1 MSHSTVAIF
10 CLHTILGAQ
19 ALNAAT
25 HVKANAKIDADST
38 FCSGPV
44 MFDHSVRVNGLK
56 DPLRCL
62 EDKFDGALG
71 KMLQLCGD
79 VHGTKDE
86 SIAAA
91 KVKAGTWLQYATE
104 STKCSDRWPYMLK
117 IEQGVHSS
125 DTATQQL
132 TLDVLKATVAW
143 SYPLAKAGTSFDDAY
158 EHMDTSADG
167 RLDSSEFKPKFTPYD
182 TPVVDTLFQIVDGN
196 GDAYITNAEL
206 LAYMR
211 GIYPIAD
218 ISPEAIWPSSIVSDT
233 SIPDIEFEAIG
244 DTILNWCN
252 FFHMNEQPVSTLQM
266 GRAMVKQPVISL
278 QTVRDTTQHGC
289 GAPHVLSNG
298 TKIFDMPPGSPS
310 TCKGTYALV
319 DTFLADLEQ
328 GSLAVDR
335 LSDMITTVASLSTA
349 GTSFTDLWDGMPK
362 TTSGEVEV
370 SVFDTLF
377 HTTLMDVDKSGRVSW
392 HEAGNYNHA
401 ILEIGGEGGVFDPNA
416 VCAWAACA

>member
-56 DPLRCL
+56 DPLRCF
-62 EDKFDGALG
+62 EDKFDGALS

-79 VHGTKDE
+79 VHGTGDE
-86 SIAAA
+86 SIDAA

-132 TLDVLKATVAW
+132 TLDVLQATVAW
-143 SYPLAKAGTSFDDAY
+143 SYPLAMAGTSFDDAY

-167 RLDSSEFKPKFTPYD
+167 RLDSSEFKPNFGMPYVA
-182 TPVVDTLFQIVDGN
+182 PVVDKLFQIVDGN

-233 SIPDIEFEAIG
+233 SIPDIEFESIG
-244 DTILNWCN
+244 DTILNWCS

-266 GRAMVKQPVISL
+266 VRAMVRIPGGDAQLRLSPQDAEVGAVALRCGRIRETNLDRGGEALGEVAVKVFDQPCSHTDVHHAH
-278 QTVRDTTQHGC
+278 HGC
-289 GAPHVLSNG
+289 TVG
-298 TKIFDMPPGSPS
+298 
-310 TCKGTYALV
+310 
-319 DTFLADLEQ
+319 
-328 GSLAVDR
+328 LAVTVQNLARGHGTVLPEDLPQLR
-335 LSDMITTVASLSTA
+335 LGDAQRQA
-349 GTSFTDLWDGMPK
+349 GD
-362 TTSGEVEV
+362 E
-370 SVFDTLF
+370 
-377 HTTLMDVDKSGRVSW
+377 
-392 HEAGNYNHA
+392 
-401 ILEIGGEGGVFDPNA
+401 EII
-416 VCAWAACA
+416 